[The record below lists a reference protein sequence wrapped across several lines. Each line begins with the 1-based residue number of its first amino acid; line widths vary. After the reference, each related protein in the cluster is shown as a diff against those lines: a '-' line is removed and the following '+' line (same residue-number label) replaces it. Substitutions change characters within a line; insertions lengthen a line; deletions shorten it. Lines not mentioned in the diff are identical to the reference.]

1 MMSRT
6 LAVVVGII
14 LIIGVGIPIS
24 QDVIDTANLTGL
36 SATVVSFVPVFMA
49 VGALVLSTR
58 IFS

>member
-1 MMSRT
+1 MSRT